1 MPTHRFSSNSPVFF
15 FRPLLNNRVLFN
27 KNDLIIPQKMD
38 TFIEES
44 LWLTHR
50 YKPIHKL
57 THYQNHTYILT
68 YTHTPTLTHALT
80 QTLTLTHTHAHTL
93 TCTFSYTHSHTL
105 SHTHTSTHTHILTCT
120 LSYACTF
127 SHSQILILTHTL
139 THHHIHTYTHIHT
152 HSLSYTNKN
161 VCYPPTYLQFIK
173 EADEEDALELLSL
186 NDHQVSSRKSL
197 WDGFYFLSNTFTFS
211 MTVPN
216 WA

>member
-1 MPTHRFSSNSPVFF
+1 MFVIKFSLGLRFAETGNSLYKRHLSCLLTAFPVILLSSF
-15 FRPLLNNRVLFN
+15 FRPLLNNRVLLN

-50 YKPIHKL
+50 YKPMHKL

-93 TCTFSYTHSHTL
+93 TCTFSYTHSHML
-105 SHTHTSTHTHILTCT
+105 SHTHTSTHIHILTCT
-120 LSYACTF
+120 LSYTCTF
-127 SHSQILILTHTL
+127 SHSQILILTHIL

-152 HSLSYTNKN
+152 FTLIHQQK
-161 VCYPPTYLQFIK
+161 C
-173 EADEEDALELLSL
+173 LLSS
-186 NDHQVSSRKSL
+186 NISPVYKGSR
-197 WDGFYFLSNTFTFS
+197 WRRCPWITFPEWPPS
-211 MTVPN
+211 KL
-216 WA
+216 